1 MLTSS
6 LTDLPIPRNNTALMQ
21 HLQMLVG
28 PAGHHIWCGGV
39 IHAAKVPGF
48 LQKMSERYPSVLRNA
63 RQRSYDRA
71 RGRASVRLIVYPV
84 MSIPRHTAVYTT
96 TDRTV
101 DMSQDM
107 FVWWLLSTD
116 GSGGLADPQ
125 APDHHVAR
133 DAMSS
138 EAHIE
143 LADYVL
149 AYVSKPVRR
158 DLIDKRTGDHRSIW
172 KSSSTWTWKLR
183 ATVKA
188 EIRSAIIDCCRNL
201 KPGREPAGDRL
212 GYGLLGLLA
221 AQRQR
226 PQFSGVRNDVIE
238 LHRFARE
245 TWLAH
250 EPRWL
255 AQRTAHNSIPEP
267 VLRPLND
274 VLATE
279 LPLMRRIRVFDEPP
293 RRLADALKRMR
304 TSDADQSPPDT

>member
-1 MLTSS
+1 MQLSS
-6 LTDLPIPRNNTALMQ
+6 PLDLPIPRNLTAAMQ
-21 HLQMLVG
+21 LLQLLVG
-28 PAGHHIWCGGV
+28 PCRHRYWCGGV
-39 IHAAKVPGF
+39 IPTHKLRDFVE
-48 LQKMSERYPSVLRNA
+48 KMARRYPSILRNA

-71 RGRASVRLIVYPV
+71 RGRASMRLIVYPV
-84 MSIPRHTAVYTT
+84 MPIRRHTAV
-96 TDRTV
+96 DMTV
-101 DMSQDM
+101 DISRDM

-116 GSGGLADPQ
+116 GTGGLADSQ
-125 APDHHVAR
+125 SPDHHVAN

-143 LADYVL
+143 VGDYVL

>member
-1 MLTSS
+1 MNRRQFTRTAALASAFISAVPLTGSRMFGTPAAGS
-6 LTDLPIPRNNTALMQ
+6 LKKGMMWGGIRVGGSIMEKFEAAKLAGFDGVEADGFPDRDLLHRQAADDLQGQRQRQELVPQRLRRHDQAAL
-21 HLQMLVG
+21 
-28 PAGHHIWCGGV
+28 GHHARLPLERQVVEAMTINETSFFRDTS
-39 IHAAKVPGF
+39 PF
-48 LQKMSERYPSVLRNA
+48 ELLQHK
-63 RQRSYDRA
+63 
-71 RGRASVRLIVYPV
+71 LIP
-84 MSIPRHTAVYTT
+84 
-96 TDRTV
+96 
-101 DMSQDM
+101 
-107 FVWWLLSTD
+107 
-116 GSGGLADPQ
+116 
-125 APDHHVAR
+125 
-133 DAMSS
+133 
-138 EAHIE
+138 
-143 LADYVL
+143 
-149 AYVSKPVRR
+149 

>member
-1 MLTSS
+1 
-6 LTDLPIPRNNTALMQ
+6 MQ

-28 PAGHHIWCGGV
+28 PADHRHWCGGL
-39 IHAAKVPGF
+39 IHAAKLTGF
-48 LQKMSERYPSVLRNA
+48 LNKMVDRYTSILRNP

-84 MSIPRHTAVYTT
+84 MSIPRHTAVSTT
-96 TDRTV
+96 ADRTV
-101 DMSQDM
+101 DMSQDI

-116 GSGGLADPQ
+116 GTGGLTDPQ

-143 LADYVL
+143 VADYVL

-158 DLIDKRTGDHRSIW
+158 DLIDKRTGDRRSIW

-183 ATVKA
+183 AIAKA
-188 EIRSAIIDCCRNL
+188 EIRAAIIDCCRNL
-201 KPGREPAGDRL
+201 RPGREPAGDRP

-226 PQFSGVRNDVIE
+226 PQFSGVRNDVIG

-250 EPRWL
+250 EPQWL
-255 AQRTAHNSIPEP
+255 AQRSADDSAQEP
-267 VLRPLND
+267 VLRPLSD
-274 VLATE
+274 VLATD
-279 LPLMRRIRVFDEPP
+279 LPLMRRIRVFDQPP
-293 RRLADALKRMR
+293 RRVADALDLV
-304 TSDADQSPPDT
+304 TATAVIESPPAT

>member
-1 MLTSS
+1 MPLNSAA
-6 LTDLPIPRNNTALMQ
+6 DLPVPRNLTALMQ

-28 PAGHHIWCGGV
+28 PANHHHWCGGT
-39 IHAAKVPGF
+39 IHAAKLTGF
-48 LQKMSERYPSVLRNA
+48 LNKMIDRYPSILRNP

-71 RGRASVRLIVYPV
+71 RGRASVRLIVYPL
-84 MSIPRHTAVYTT
+84 MSIPRHTAVHTK
-96 TDRTV
+96 V
-101 DMSQDM
+101 DIPQGI

-116 GSGGLADPQ
+116 GTGGLADPQ

-138 EAHIE
+138 EGHIE

-158 DLIDKRTGDHRSIW
+158 DLLDKRTADHRSIW

-188 EIRSAIIDCCRNL
+188 EIRAAIIDCCRKL
-201 KPGREPAGDRL
+201 KPGREPAGDQP

-226 PQFSGVRNDVIE
+226 PQFSGVRNGVIE
-238 LHRFARE
+238 LHRFARD

-250 EPRWL
+250 EPHWL
-255 AQRTAHNSIPEP
+255 AQRPADDSAPKP
-267 VLRPLND
+267 VLRPLSE
-274 VLATE
+274 VLATD
-279 LPLMRRIRVFDEPP
+279 LPLMRRIRVFDQPP
-293 RRLADALKRMR
+293 RRVADILDLVTA
-304 TSDADQSPPDT
+304 TAVIESPPAA

>member
-1 MLTSS
+1 MPLNSAA
-6 LTDLPIPRNNTALMQ
+6 DLPVPRNLTALMQ

-28 PAGHHIWCGGV
+28 PANHHHWCGGT
-39 IHAAKVPGF
+39 IHAAKLTGF
-48 LQKMSERYPSVLRNA
+48 LNKMIDRYPSIQRNP

-71 RGRASVRLIVYPV
+71 RGRASVRLIVYPL
-84 MSIPRHTAVYTT
+84 MSIPRHTAVHTK
-96 TDRTV
+96 V
-101 DMSQDM
+101 DIPQGI

-116 GSGGLADPQ
+116 GTGGLADPQ

-138 EAHIE
+138 EGHIE

-158 DLIDKRTGDHRSIW
+158 DLLDKRTADHRSIW

>member
-1 MLTSS
+1 
-6 LTDLPIPRNNTALMQ
+6 MQ

-28 PAGHHIWCGGV
+28 PARHRHWCGGL
-39 IHAAKVPGF
+39 IHASKLTGF
-48 LQKMSERYPSVLRNA
+48 LNKMIDRYPSIVRNP

-71 RGRASVRLIVYPV
+71 RGRASMRLIVYPV
-84 MSIPRHTAVYTT
+84 MPIRRHTAV
-96 TDRTV
+96 DMTV
-101 DMSQDM
+101 DISRDM

-116 GSGGLADPQ
+116 GTGGLADPQ
-125 APDHHVAR
+125 SPDNHVAR

-143 LADYVL
+143 VADYVL

-183 ATVKA
+183 TTVKA
-188 EIRSAIIDCCRNL
+188 EIRAAIIDCCRNL
-201 KPGREPAGDRL
+201 KPGREPAGDRP

-226 PQFSGVRNDVIE
+226 PQFSGVRNGVIE
-238 LHRFARE
+238 LHRFARD

-250 EPRWL
+250 EPQWL
-255 AQRTAHNSIPEP
+255 AQRTAESSALEP
-267 VLRPLND
+267 VLRPLSE
-274 VLATE
+274 VLATD
-279 LPLMRRIRVFDEPP
+279 LPLMRRIRVFDQPP
-293 RRLADALKRMR
+293 RRVADILDLVKA
-304 TSDADQSPPDT
+304 TAVIESPPAA